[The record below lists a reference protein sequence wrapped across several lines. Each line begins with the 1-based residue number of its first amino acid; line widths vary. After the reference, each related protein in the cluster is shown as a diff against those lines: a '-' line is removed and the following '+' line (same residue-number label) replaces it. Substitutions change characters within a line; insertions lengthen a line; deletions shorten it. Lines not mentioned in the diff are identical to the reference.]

1 MSGDMNHSSSTN
13 NMEAI
18 NMQQQIETIAPVVVG
33 WKQKH
38 DVMNKNKSHPEIA
51 LYIYTQGF

>member
-38 DVMNKNKSHPEIA
+38 DVMNKNKSNPEI
-51 LYIYTQGF
+51 LYVYIYIY